1 MKTLQDIYNV
11 NPPLL
16 QYIRTKPTESNV
28 QRVITDSGEVAE
40 YDIVKGAP
48 IGVMVADRI
57 DGEVKI
63 GWSITNTTP
72 KFYKMTD
79 LDTGEESLMEVK
91 DSFDKVKGKHKAIA
105 RMLSS
110 NPNTSKGIPRRAIK
124 QYEQFVER
132 ANEYFKHKNSSVT
145 IGF

>member
-1 MKTLQDIYNV
+1 MNTVQTINNI
-11 NPPLL
+11 NPPLV
-16 QYIRTKPTESNV
+16 QYIRSKPTQSNM
-28 QRVITDSGEVAE
+28 QRVITETSEVAE

-48 IGVMVADRI
+48 IGVMVADKI
-57 DGEVKI
+57 DGEIKI

-79 LDTGEESLMEVK
+79 LDTGEESLMEIK
-91 DSFDKVKGKHKAIA
+91 DSFNKVIGKRKAIA

-132 ANEYFKHKNSSVT
+132 VTEYFNHKDSSVT
-145 IGF
+145 ISK